1 LGIRNLFQAPTVA
14 GVAGNLRTGGTRPV
28 LGARPRPALLPLS
41 AAQRRLWFLAQMEGP
56 SATYNA
62 PLSLRLRGA
71 VDIPALRAALSDV
84 VDRHEALR
92 TVFPEQDGEPFQ
104 QVVSGERAVP
114 ALHVRNCADEDALAA
129 AVKQA
134 EHCVFDLSA
143 ELPIR
148 AFLFGV
154 GAQEHVLVLVVHHIA
169 TDGWS
174 LAPLMRDLATAY
186 EARCGGG
193 EPRWSALP
201 VQYADYTLWQQELLG
216 AAEDSDSR
224 LAEQVNY
231 WAGALAGVPDQLEL
245 RFDRPRPVEASH
257 RGGRVE
263 WTVEPE
269 LHAKLK
275 ELAAARHVTLF
286 MVLQAGLAAL
296 LSKLGAGTDVPIGTS
311 IAGRT
316 DVALDDL
323 VGFFVN
329 TLVLRTD
336 TSGDPTFAELLDRVR
351 ETDLAAFAHQDVPFE
366 QLVEILNPAR
376 STAHHPLFQIM
387 LVVQNNDEAT
397 LELPG
402 LEVTAEPLTYS
413 AEKFD
418 LTAAFAETHDASG
431 APAGLTAVFSYATD
445 LFDQATIEAMAARLV
460 RLLDAVTADPNQVPG
475 HLDVLS
481 DEERHRILV
490 EWNDTA
496 VEIPQVCAHELFEAQ
511 VRRTP
516 TATAVVFEDTEI
528 SYEELNARANRLA
541 HHLIDRGVGAEDFVA
556 LALPRSIDLVVAVLA
571 VLKAGGAYLPIDLD
585 HPQDRINDVIDDAR
599 PVLTLHELP
608 DLTTYPVTD
617 PETSTAPANPAY
629 VIYTSGSTGRPK
641 GVVIE
646 HAALG
651 AYLLRAREVYPD
663 AAGTALVN
671 SSIAFDL
678 TVTALYTPLVS
689 GGRVILAELDERA
702 GAAGRPSFMKVTP
715 SHLGILENLPDEV
728 SPSGTLILGGETLTG
743 QALRRIRATHPG
755 LTVVNAYGATE
766 ATVNSTEFRIA
777 PGQFV
782 DPGALPIGRPFWNTR
797 VYVLDQSLRPV
808 PPGVVGELYLAGSGL
823 ARGYLNR
830 AGLTAQRFVAN
841 PWGDGERMYRT
852 GDLGLWNTEG
862 RLACVGRVDNQVKVR
877 GFRIELGE
885 VEAAVAAHPEVR
897 RVVVLVREDRPGD
910 RRLVAYV
917 TPQKGCAPD
926 PAELR

>member
-1 LGIRNLFQAPTVA
+1 MLEPRS
-14 GVAGNLRTGGTRPV
+14 RPV
-28 LGARPRPALLPLS
+28 LLPLS

-62 PLSLRLRGA
+62 PLGLRLRGA
-71 VDIPALRAALSDV
+71 LDTPALQAALSDV
-84 VDRHEALR
+84 VERHEALR

-104 QVVSGERAVP
+104 QVLLGERAVP
-114 ALHVRNCADEDALAA
+114 LLHVRDCADEHALAA

-143 ELPIR
+143 DLPIR
-148 AFLFGV
+148 AFLFGA
-154 GAQEHVLVLVVHHIA
+154 GPQEHVLVLVVHHIA

-174 LAPLMRDLATAY
+174 LAPLMRDVATAY
-186 EARCGGG
+186 EARCAGT
-193 EPRWSALP
+193 EPQWSALP

-216 AAEDSDSR
+216 AADDPHSR
-224 LAEQVNY
+224 IAEQVEY
-231 WAGALAGVPDQLEL
+231 WAGALAGVPDQLGL
-245 RFDRPRPVEASH
+245 RFDRPRPVEASY

-269 LHAKLK
+269 LHAQLK
-275 ELAAARHVTLF
+275 ELAAAHHVTLF

-311 IAGRT
+311 VAGRT

-323 VGFFVN
+323 VGFFIN

-336 TSGDPTFAELLDRVR
+336 TSGDPTFDELLDRVR

-366 QLVEILNPAR
+366 QLVEVLNPAR
-376 STAHHPLFQIM
+376 STAHQPLFQVM

-402 LEVTAEPLTYS
+402 LEVTAEPPTYS

-418 LTAAFAETHDASG
+418 LTVAFAETHAESG
-431 APAGLTAVFSYATD
+431 APGGLTAVFSYATD
-445 LFDQATIEAMAARLV
+445 LFDRATIEAMAARLV
-460 RLLDAVTADPNQVPG
+460 RLLEAVAADPNRIPG

-481 DEERHRILV
+481 AEERHRLLV

-496 VEIPQVCAHELFEAQ
+496 VEIPQQWAHELFEAQ

-528 SYEELNARANRLA
+528 SYEELNTRANRLA
-541 HHLIDRGVGAEDFVA
+541 HHLIDHGVGPEAIVA
-556 LALPRSIDLVVAVLA
+556 LALPRSADLVVAILG

-585 HPQDRINDVIDDAR
+585 HPQDRIDGLLSDAR

-608 DLTTYPVTD
+608 DLAARPSSN
-617 PETSTAPANPAY
+617 PETPTHPSDPAY
-629 VIYTSGSTGRPK
+629 VIYTSGSTGKPK
-641 GVVIE
+641 GVVVE

-651 AYLLRAREVYPD
+651 AYLIRAREMYPD

-671 SSIAFDL
+671 SSVAFDL

-702 GAAGRPSFMKVTP
+702 GTAGRPSFMKVTP
-715 SHLGILENLPDEV
+715 SHLGILENLPEEV
-728 SPSGTLILGGETLTG
+728 SPSGTLILGGEMLTG
-743 QALRRIRATHPG
+743 HALRRMRARHPD
-755 LTVVNAYGATE
+755 LTVIAAYGATE
-766 ATVNSTEFRIA
+766 TTVNSTEFRIS
-777 PGQFV
+777 PEHIL
-782 DPGALPIGRPFWNTR
+782 DPGAVPIGRPFWNTR

-808 PPGVVGELYLAGSGL
+808 PPGVVGELYVAGSGL

-830 AGLTAQRFVAN
+830 AGLTAGRFVAN

-852 GDLGLWNTEG
+852 GDLVFWNHDG
-862 RLACVGRVDNQVKVR
+862 QLAYVGRTDNQVKVR

-885 VEAAVAAHPEVR
+885 VEAALVAHVGVG

-917 TPQKGCAPD
+917 TPQV
-926 PAELR
+926 

>member
-1 LGIRNLFQAPTVA
+1 
-14 GVAGNLRTGGTRPV
+14 
-28 LGARPRPALLPLS
+28 
-41 AAQRRLWFLAQMEGP
+41 M
-56 SATYNA
+56 
-62 PLSLRLRGA
+62 
-71 VDIPALRAALSDV
+71 

-104 QVVSGERAVP
+104 QVLLGERAVP
-114 ALHVRNCADEDALAA
+114 VLHVRNCADEDALAA

-154 GAQEHVLVLVVHHIA
+154 SAQEHVLVLVVHHIA

-186 EARCGGG
+186 EARCAGG
-193 EPRWSALP
+193 EPQWSALP
-201 VQYADYTLWQQELLG
+201 VQYADYTLWQKELLG
-216 AAEDSDSR
+216 SAEDPDSR
-224 LAEQVNY
+224 LADQVNY

-245 RFDRPRPVEASH
+245 RFDRPRPAEASYQ
-257 RGGRVE
+257 GGRVE
-263 WTVEPE
+263 WSVEPA
-269 LHAKLK
+269 LHAQLK
-275 ELAAARHVTLF
+275 ELAAAHHVTLF

-366 QLVEILNPAR
+366 QLVEVLNPAR

-402 LEVTAEPLTYS
+402 LEVTAEPPTYS

-418 LTAAFAETHDASG
+418 LTASFAETHDASG

-445 LFDQATIEAMAARLV
+445 LFDQATIEALAGRLV
-460 RLLDAVTADPNQVPG
+460 RLLDTVTADPNQVPG

-496 VEIPQVCAHELFEAQ
+496 VEIPRQCAHELFEAQ

-516 TATAVVFEDTEI
+516 TATAVVCEDTEI
-528 SYEELNARANRLA
+528 SYEELNTRANRLA
-541 HHLIDRGVGAEDFVA
+541 HHLIDHGVGAEALVA
-556 LALPRSIDLVVAVLA
+556 LALPRSVDLVVAVLA
-571 VLKAGGAYLPIDLD
+571 VLKAGGAYLPIELN
-585 HPQDRINDVIDDAR
+585 HPQDRINDVINDAR

-608 DLTTYPVTD
+608 DLTTYPATN
-617 PETSTAPANPAY
+617 PETPTEPADPAY

-689 GGRVILAELDERA
+689 GGRVILAELDEHA
-702 GAAGRPSFMKVTP
+702 GTVGRPSFMKVTP
-715 SHLGILENLPDEV
+715 SHLAILESLPEEV
-728 SPSGTLILGGETLTG
+728 SPSGTLILGGEPLTG
-743 QALRRIRATHPG
+743 HALRRMRATHPG

-777 PGQFV
+777 PGQPL
-782 DPGALPIGRPFWNTR
+782 DSGALPIGRPFWNTR
-797 VYVLDQSLRPV
+797 IYVLDQSLRPV
-808 PPGVVGELYLAGSGL
+808 PPGVVGELYVAGSGL

-830 AGLTAQRFVAN
+830 PGLTAERFVAN
-841 PWGDGERMYRT
+841 P
-852 GDLGLWNTEG
+852 
-862 RLACVGRVDNQVKVR
+862 
-877 GFRIELGE
+877 
-885 VEAAVAAHPEVR
+885 
-897 RVVVLVREDRPGD
+897 
-910 RRLVAYV
+910 
-917 TPQKGCAPD
+917 
-926 PAELR
+926 

>member
-1 LGIRNLFQAPTVA
+1 
-14 GVAGNLRTGGTRPV
+14 
-28 LGARPRPALLPLS
+28 LS

-62 PLSLRLRGA
+62 PLGLRLRGTL
-71 VDIPALRAALSDV
+71 DTPALQAALSDV
-84 VDRHEALR
+84 VERHEALR

-104 QVVSGERAVP
+104 QVLLGERAVP
-114 ALHVRNCADEDALAA
+114 LLHVRDCADEHALAA

-143 ELPIR
+143 DLPIR
-148 AFLFGV
+148 AFLFGA
-154 GAQEHVLVLVVHHIA
+154 GPQEHVLVLVVHHIA

-174 LAPLMRDLATAY
+174 LAPLMRDVATAY
-186 EARCGGG
+186 EARCAGT
-193 EPRWSALP
+193 EPQWSALP

-216 AAEDSDSR
+216 VADDPHSR
-224 LAEQVNY
+224 IAEQVEY
-231 WAGALAGVPDQLEL
+231 WAGALAGVPDQLGL
-245 RFDRPRPVEASH
+245 RFDRPRPVEASY

-269 LHAKLK
+269 LHAQLK
-275 ELAAARHVTLF
+275 ELAAAHHVTLF

-311 IAGRT
+311 VAGRT

-323 VGFFVN
+323 VGFFIN

-366 QLVEILNPAR
+366 QLVEVLNPAR
-376 STAHHPLFQIM
+376 STAHQPLFQIM

-402 LEVTAEPLTYS
+402 LEVTAEPPTYS

-418 LTAAFAETHDASG
+418 LTVAFAENHAESG
-431 APAGLTAVFSYATD
+431 APGGLTAVFSYATD
-445 LFDQATIEAMAARLV
+445 LFDRATIEAMAARLV
-460 RLLDAVTADPNQVPG
+460 RLLEAVAADPNRIPG

-481 DEERHRILV
+481 AEERHRLLV

-496 VEIPQVCAHELFEAQ
+496 VEIPQQWAHELFEAQ

-528 SYEELNARANRLA
+528 SYEELNTRANRLA
-541 HHLIDRGVGAEDFVA
+541 HHLIDHGVGPEAIVA
-556 LALPRSIDLVVAVLA
+556 LALPRSADLVVAILG

-585 HPQDRINDVIDDAR
+585 HPQDRIDGLLSDAR

-608 DLTTYPVTD
+608 DLAARPSSN
-617 PETSTAPANPAY
+617 PETPTHPSDPAY
-629 VIYTSGSTGRPK
+629 VIYTSGSTGKPK
-641 GVVIE
+641 GVVVE

-651 AYLLRAREVYPD
+651 AYLIRAREMYPD

-702 GAAGRPSFMKVTP
+702 GTAGRPSFMKVTP
-715 SHLGILENLPDEV
+715 SHLGILENLPEEV
-728 SPSGTLILGGETLTG
+728 SPSGTLILGGEMLTG
-743 QALRRIRATHPG
+743 HALRRMRATHPD
-755 LTVVNAYGATE
+755 LTVIAAYGATE
-766 ATVNSTEFRIA
+766 TTVNSTEFRIS
-777 PGQFV
+777 PEHIL
-782 DPGALPIGRPFWNTR
+782 DPGAVPIGRPFWNTR

-808 PPGVVGELYLAGSGL
+808 PPGVVGELYVAGSGL

-830 AGLTAQRFVAN
+830 AGLTAGRFVAN

-852 GDLGLWNTEG
+852 GDLVFWNHDG
-862 RLACVGRVDNQVKVR
+862 QLAYVGRTDNQVKVR

-885 VEAAVAAHPEVR
+885 VEA
-897 RVVVLVREDRPGD
+897 
-910 RRLVAYV
+910 
-917 TPQKGCAPD
+917 
-926 PAELR
+926 